1 VDRETGPEPAAIR
14 PVQPA
19 GSRRRRARAEVTAPL
34 PAEPGAPPGDG
45 SAPDDDPPR
54 PTDADQLASFL
65 REAGADTGPLGPAL
79 DKAPH
84 DTDEFGAVP
93 AEDEADS
100 TQDAWPM
107 RRVGFPSR
115 LIMAQLAID
124 PRVPIWSR
132 RAVVAVVIGVGFTF
146 WLGWR
151 TGLTIAALVAIADT
165 IYQSKNV
172 ALIPAAARI
181 ASAQRRT
188 RHRLLV
194 ARLWGYHALHAR
206 PIPSSD
212 SIIDHLVIGPGG
224 LYAIDSERWDRRMPV
239 RTVASNSAAGPVLY
253 HGPFSQRERLAHAR
267 WEAAQAAYLLSRE
280 LRQPVTVRPTM
291 VIYGPAVPW
300 SITRLRGVDVLGGRS
315 VVRYFV
321 GRRRANPDAA
331 ITWEQA
337 GEIAA
342 AAERALPP
350 R

>member
-1 VDRETGPEPAAIR
+1 MDRETGPEPTAI
-14 PVQPA
+14 QPA
-19 GSRRRRARAEVTAPL
+19 QPEGTTRTGEFGAAGDRA
-34 PAEPGAPPGDG
+34 
-45 SAPDDDPPR
+45 
-54 PTDADQLASFL
+54 AD
-65 REAGADTGPLGPAL
+65 
-79 DKAPH
+79 
-84 DTDEFGAVP
+84 DTDEFGPGP
-93 AEDEADS
+93 AEHEAEAESSDD
-100 TQDAWPM
+100 TWQV
-107 RRVGFPSR
+107 RHVGFPSR

-124 PRVPIWSR
+124 PRVPIWTR
-132 RAVVAVVIGVGFTF
+132 RAVAAVLIGVGFTF

-151 TGLTIAALVAIADT
+151 TGLTIAALAAIADT
-165 IYQSKNV
+165 IYQSKTV

-194 ARLWGYHALHAR
+194 ARPWGYHTLHAR
-206 PIPSSD
+206 PIPGTE

-224 LYAIDSERWDRRMPV
+224 VYAIDSERWDRRMPV

-267 WEAAQAAYLLSRE
+267 WEAAQAAFLLSRE

-291 VIYGPAVPW
+291 VIYGPTVPW
-300 SITRLRGVDVLGGRS
+300 SIARLRGVDVLGGRS

-321 GRRRANPDAA
+321 SRRRANRETA

-337 GEIAA
+337 GQIAA

-350 R
+350 

>member
-1 VDRETGPEPAAIR
+1 MDRETGPEPTASRQA
-14 PVQPA
+14 QPA
-19 GSRRRRARAEVTAPL
+19 GSRRRHTQAEVTTPL
-34 PAEPGAPPGDG
+34 PAEAG
-45 SAPDDDPPR
+45 SAPADDPPR
-54 PTDADQLASFL
+54 TTDTGELD
-65 REAGADTGPLGPAL
+65 AGADEVEA
-79 DKAPH
+79 A
-84 DTDEFGAVP
+84 DTDA
-93 AEDEADS
+93 
-100 TQDAWPM
+100 AWQL

-115 LIMAQLAID
+115 LILAQLAID

-132 RAVVAVVIGVGFTF
+132 RAVAALVIGIGFTF

-151 TGLTIAALVAIADT
+151 AGLTIAALAAIADT
-165 IYQSKNV
+165 IYHSKTV
-172 ALIPAAARI
+172 SLIPAAARI

-194 ARLWGYHALHAR
+194 ARAWGYRAVHAR
-206 PIPSSD
+206 PIPGTE

-224 LYAIDSERWDRRMPV
+224 VYALDAERWDRRLPV

-280 LRQPVTVRPTM
+280 LRRQVTVRPAM

-300 SITRLRGVDVLGGRS
+300 SVARLRGVDVLGGRS

-321 GRRRANPDAA
+321 SRKRANPDTA

-350 R
+350 G

>member
-1 VDRETGPEPAAIR
+1 MDRETGPEPPTIQPA
-14 PVQPA
+14 QPA
-19 GSRRRRARAEVTAPL
+19 GSRRRHTQAEVTTPL
-34 PAEPGAPPGDG
+34 PAEPGPA
-45 SAPDDDPPR
+45 SDDDPPR
-54 PTDADQLASFL
+54 TT
-65 REAGADTGPLGPAL
+65 DTGESGPDRTA
-79 DKAPH
+79 A
-84 DTDEFGAVP
+84 DTDEFAAIPGP
-93 AEDEADS
+93 DEAESDEADS
-100 TQDAWPM
+100 TDDAWQM
-107 RRVGFPSR
+107 RRVGFPPR
-115 LIMAQLAID
+115 LIMAQLAVD

-132 RAVVAVVIGVGFTF
+132 RAVAALVIAVACTF

-151 TGLTIAALVAIADT
+151 TGLTIAALAAIADT

-172 ALIPAAARI
+172 SLIPAAARI

-194 ARLWGYHALHAR
+194 MRLWGYHALHTR
-206 PIPSSD
+206 PIPGSE

-224 LYAIDSERWDRRMPV
+224 VYAIDSERWDRRMPV

-280 LRQPVTVRPTM
+280 LGQQVAVRPAM

-300 SITRLRGVDVLGGRS
+300 SVTRLRGVDVMGGRS

-321 GRRRANPDAA
+321 SRKKANPDIAV
-331 ITWEQA
+331 TWEQA

-350 R
+350 G